1 MNRTSCMGID
11 RVFPIFVLSVTA
23 MACPVLATM
32 PGACPLQEWQ
42 QGLAHAPANQVGNG
56 YVDIMSCVTL
66 LISDVDVPAQ
76 ESGRL
81 ISVLVKDGQTVETGQ
96 ELALIDDGVARLQ
109 LQTAQTKLDAA
120 NDKATS
126 DIDIRAAQNALEIAE
141 RERKTNYSL
150 YQKGS
155 LPKQEYDR
163 SALQAKQAQLQLE
176 QAERDRQMSI
186 KEAQVEQLHV
196 ETANNAIQRHRIA
209 SPLSGNVVETFR
221 QAGEWVNAGD
231 NVMRVARM
239 DKLYVQGLLESQLH
253 NPHEIHGKPVT
264 VTASLARGET
274 LEFQGRI
281 VFVAIEKNSTRYYSV
296 RAEVENRQIDS
307 HWLLLAN
314 EEVRMRI
321 HLDGSPSALVPAGN
335 AYR

>member
-1 MNRTSCMGID
+1 MSRICCLWICRLLAISL
-11 RVFPIFVLSVTA
+11 F
-23 MACPVLATM
+23 LATTASAASGVA
-32 PGACPLQEWQ
+32 PGDRPFQEWQ
-42 QGLAHAPANQVGNG
+42 NGTVNAPANLVGDG
-56 YVDIMSCVTL
+56 YVDLSSCLTL
-66 LISDVDVPAQ
+66 LIGDVDVPAQ

-81 ISVLVKDGQTVETGQ
+81 VSVLVKDGQAVEDGQ

-109 LQTAQTKLDAA
+109 LLTAQTKLDAA
-120 NDKATS
+120 NDKAQS

-141 RERKTNYSL
+141 RERKTNYTL

-176 QAERDRQMSI
+176 QAERDHQTAI

-196 ETANNAIQRHRIA
+196 ETANNAIQRHRIL
-209 SPLSGNVVETFR
+209 SPLPGNVVETFR

-231 NVMRVARM
+231 DVMRVARM

-264 VTASLARGET
+264 VTAQLARGET
-274 LEFQGRI
+274 VEFLGKI

-296 RAEVENRQIDS
+296 RAEVENRQIDG

-314 EEVRMRI
+314 EEVQMRI
-321 HLDGSPSALVPAGN
+321 HLDGSRTAQLPSGN
-335 AYR
+335 LYR